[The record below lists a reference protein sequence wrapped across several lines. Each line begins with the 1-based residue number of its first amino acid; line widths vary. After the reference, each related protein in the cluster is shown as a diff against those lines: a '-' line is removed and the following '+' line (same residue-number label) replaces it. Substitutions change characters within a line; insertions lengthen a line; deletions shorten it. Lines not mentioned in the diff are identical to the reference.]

1 MLKSILSVILIACNF
16 VPQVYSLARPD
27 VEFKIFQF
35 PPHMIP
41 RIDGDTSDWDI
52 VPDEYAVGMDQLKDM
67 INDFKIDKNDFDIS
81 VKVGWVKGMNHLYFL
96 VEAYDDYWNFE
107 DPRFHQLN
115 QDMFEVI
122 VDADLSGEPIIK
134 CHDILYLETDGVYK
148 VKQKP
153 ENAVPSLN
161 ELHYSMHGVHAQN
174 YHIFTPPGRG
184 KRWAMVWGSSNWSK
198 ELPWANSVCL
208 YDFKHGES
216 GNLVLEFWITP
227 FDYAPFDCPEK
238 AVISKLEENKIIG
251 LTWGVN
257 EYDDLEGK
265 DRKKFLFDG
274 QFNLSQKIWWF
285 VEGTDLCAFRL
296 MPLEQRFLPDI
307 KAHAEFKII
316 DMERRIVAFKD
327 LSIGKITKWTW
338 DFGNDDVS
346 HEQHPVHTFD
356 SPGGKP
362 VLLTVEGPA
371 GTSQFPFIHQE
382 ILLK

>member
-1 MLKSILSVILIACNF
+1 MLKAMLSVILIVCTF
-16 VPQVYSLARPD
+16 VPQAYTLERPD

-35 PPHMIP
+35 PPNMIP

-52 VPDEYAVGMDQLKDM
+52 VPDEYTVGLDQLKDV
-67 INDFKIDKNDFDIS
+67 INDFKNDKNDFDID

-96 VEAYDDYWNFE
+96 VEAYDDYWNFN
-107 DPRFHQLN
+107 QATLLN
-115 QDMFEVI
+115 DFFEVI
-122 VDADLSGEPIIK
+122 VDGNLSGGPIVNCYNLLKIDAERNISIGK
-134 CHDILYLETDGVYK
+134 
-148 VKQKP
+148 KP
-153 ENAVPSLN
+153 EGAVPSMN

-174 YHIFTPPGRG
+174 YHVWLPPGGG
-184 KRWAMVWGSSNWSK
+184 KNWTYVWGSANWAK
-198 ELPWANSVCL
+198 ELPWANSACV

-216 GNLVLEFWITP
+216 GNIVAEFWITP
-227 FDYAPFDCPEK
+227 FDYAPFDGPET

-251 LTWGVN
+251 MTWGVN
-257 EYDDLEGK
+257 EYDDLDEK
-265 DRKKFLFDG
+265 NRKKGIPFDG
-274 QFNLSQKIWWF
+274 QFNLSHKLWWF
-285 VEGTDLCAFRL
+285 AEGTDLCAFRL

-338 DFGNDDVS
+338 DFGNSAVS

-362 VLLTVEGPA
+362 VLLTVEGQA
-371 GTSQFPFIHQE
+371 GTSQFPFVYEE